1 MLVRDLPG
9 TYVAVNPT
17 TVQLRGKMAYEESKL
32 SIAFKKFL
40 PEAERRLDLRSFLST
55 LQSENLLTPF
65 EYQDV
70 NAEAMPFMQTRKVF
84 NYIRGKGQDYQE
96 KFLRILGQAGS
107 GAEDFVKKIRDFV
120 GISEGSSETISCSS
134 GK

>member
-1 MLVRDLPG
+1 
-9 TYVAVNPT
+9 
-17 TVQLRGKMAYEESKL
+17 MAYEESKL
-32 SIAFKKFL
+32 STAFRKFL

-70 NAEAMPFMQTRKVF
+70 NTETNRFVQTQKVF

-96 KFLRILGQAGS
+96 KFLRILGQPGS
-107 GAEDFVKKIRDFV
+107 GAEDFVKKIREFV
-120 GISEGSSETISCSS
+120 GISERSSRTNSSSS
-134 GK
+134 GE